1 MGVTS
6 GWVGSSA
13 KSETGEQWMGA
24 AGTKLG
30 LSKPFMMSQ
39 MVGRTMGCK
48 IATEYYNGN
57 PLTRLIT
64 GAQLAL
70 TGL

>member
-24 AGTKLG
+24 AGT
-30 LSKPFMMSQ
+30 
-39 MVGRTMGCK
+39 
-48 IATEYYNGN
+48 
-57 PLTRLIT
+57 
-64 GAQLAL
+64 
-70 TGL
+70 

>member
-1 MGVTS
+1 MGITS

-30 LSKPFMMSQ
+30 LDKPFMMSQ
-39 MVGRTMGCK
+39 MVGRAMGCK
-48 IATEYYNGN
+48 IETAYY
-57 PLTRLIT
+57 
-64 GAQLAL
+64 
-70 TGL
+70 

>member
-48 IATEYYNGN
+48 IATEY
-57 PLTRLIT
+57 
-64 GAQLAL
+64 
-70 TGL
+70 

>member
-24 AGTKLG
+24 AGTKL
-30 LSKPFMMSQ
+30 
-39 MVGRTMGCK
+39 
-48 IATEYYNGN
+48 
-57 PLTRLIT
+57 
-64 GAQLAL
+64 
-70 TGL
+70 